1 MSDLTCRSI
10 PELKVDLEN
19 HLNSMGKDQKN
30 RPRGKLLYQCLIALT
45 VAEDTL
51 KECLPVVHDANIC
64 GGHCVQ
70 LKESIQGLI
79 GPE

>member
-10 PELKVDLEN
+10 PDLKADLEN

-51 KECLPVVHDANIC
+51 KECLPVVHDANI
-64 GGHCVQ
+64 GREQYILLMKKILDLVD
-70 LKESIQGLI
+70 
-79 GPE
+79 PE